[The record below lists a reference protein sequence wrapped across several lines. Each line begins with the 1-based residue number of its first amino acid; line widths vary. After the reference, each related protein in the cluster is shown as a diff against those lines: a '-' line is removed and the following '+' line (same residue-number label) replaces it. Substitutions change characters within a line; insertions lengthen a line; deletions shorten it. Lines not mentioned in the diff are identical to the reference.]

1 MLKRFD
7 GSNFADVSAIKKFD
21 GSSFVD
27 VENGKRFDG
36 ANWVDFWNLPANF
49 TYWYSSNLVPNYTF
63 SLLSPNRLS
72 AIITKKEISSP
83 GIFAFICS
91 DLKVPYNSNITI
103 NVRVKS
109 TMLAYLYLGIITQ
122 DQSSLI
128 NNSSEASTSD
138 SIMTFTA
145 TNNKDSKTKYPYF
158 AINKSSSNLNTITV
172 EIQIDSIILD
182 GVTYYPKFSL

>member
-1 MLKRFD
+1 MIKRFD
-7 GSNFADVSAIKKFD
+7 GSSFVDVSSIKKFS
-21 GSSFVD
+21 GSNFVD

-36 ANWVDFWNLPANF
+36 VNWVDFWNLPANF
-49 TYWYSSNLVPNYTF
+49 SYWYSSNLGTNYIF
-63 SLLSPNRLS
+63 SLLSSNRLS
-72 AIITKKEISSP
+72 AVITNKEIGKD
-83 GIFAFICS
+83 GIFVFICS

-109 TMLAYLYLGIITQ
+109 TMLVYLYLGIITQ
-122 DQSSLI
+122 DQSSLV
-128 NNSSEASTSD
+128 NNRIEASTSD

-158 AINKSSSNLNTITV
+158 SINKSAGNFNTITV